1 MARSCG
7 PPEGEEDEEDD
18 DEEDEHS
25 LSFEEKETEK
35 QHLLYCQQRLHER
48 GTAEMVLQVPFNYF

>member
-35 QHLLYCQQRLHER
+35 QHLRAQGNLYD
-48 GTAEMVLQVPFNYF
+48 